1 MIKSCCKLAYEHAQG
16 FIEKPDKEWTVEE
29 LPPIS
34 EKFSVQ
40 QIKERTLNLH
50 KVCLLQS
57 PNKNWIHVN
66 LLIFFHTKN
75 IRF

>member
-16 FIEKPDKEWTVEE
+16 FIEQPDKEWTIEE

-50 KVCLLQS
+50 KVCLFQRI
-57 PNKNWIHVN
+57 WTHVN
-66 LLIFFHTKN
+66 LLIFLFYN
-75 IRF
+75 LEILY

>member
-16 FIEKPDKEWTVEE
+16 FIEQPDKEWTIEE

-34 EKFSVQ
+34 EKFSVE

-50 KVCLLQS
+50 KVCPL
-57 PNKNWIHVN
+57 
-66 LLIFFHTKN
+66 
-75 IRF
+75 